1 MNIAI
6 ISEDR
11 QLLQQIQSVLS
22 NTPHDVALAPGKSK
36 ELRACAKD
44 LALDLMLLDGRNQK
58 TIDFAQIERLTLE
71 FPGIAVVLLSDT
83 HSPEFFIDAMRA
95 GVREV
100 LPSIQPAQLL
110 IDAVERA
117 AAKLQATQSSS
128 AAKVHAFI
136 GSSGGSGTTFLVT
149 NFGYQLAQLHR
160 VLLIDLNL
168 QFGDALSFVQD
179 VKAPRTIADIS
190 RDIKRLDSSLL
201 NASTIKVAP
210 NFSILAAPE
219 EPGQATDIRPEH
231 IDAILK
237 LAVTQYD
244 IVLLDL
250 PRVVDATLIKALDQA
265 VSIFIVLQASVPH
278 LRNADKLL
286 SVFRSLD
293 YSRDKIE
300 LILNRYDKRND
311 ITLDKIKR
319 ALGPLEIHTIANGYR
334 QVSTAINQGVPLVQL
349 QRKHGVIRNL
359 SDLGDTVTPPVEQPL
374 GLFERLFKRA

>member
-11 QLLQQIQSVLS
+11 QLLQQIQSALAQT
-22 NTPHDVALAPGKSK
+22 NHEVALAPGKASD
-36 ELRACAKD
+36 LRACAKELAPD
-44 LALDLMLLDGRNQK
+44 LLLLDGKSQK
-58 TIDFAQIERLTLE
+58 TINFAQIERLTLE
-71 FPGIAVVLLSDT
+71 FPAIAVILLSDT

-100 LPSIQPAQLL
+100 LPSIQPPYLL
-110 IDAVERA
+110 VDAVERV
-117 AAKLQATQSSS
+117 AAKLQAAQVSG

-136 GSSGGSGTTFLVT
+136 GTSGGSGTTFLAA
-149 NFGYQLAQLHR
+149 NFGYQLAQAHK

-179 VKAPRTIADIS
+179 GKAPRTIADIS
-190 RDIKRLDSSLL
+190 RDIKRLDISLL
-201 NASTIKVAP
+201 NASTIKVTP
-210 NFSILAAPE
+210 NYSILAAPE
-219 EPGQATDIRPEH
+219 DPSQASDIKPEH

-244 IVLLDL
+244 IVLLDM
-250 PRVVDATLIKALDQA
+250 PRIIDATLIKALDQA
-265 VSIFIVLQASVPH
+265 ASIFLVLQASVPH

-300 LILNRYDKRND
+300 LILNRYDKRSD
-311 ITLDKIKR
+311 ITIEKIKR
-319 ALGPLEIHTIANGYR
+319 ALGPLEVHTIANGYR

-374 GLFERLFKRA
+374 GLFDRLFKRA